1 MRILL
6 FSLHYS
12 VIFHRFHGFFSLCV
26 FRVVRG
32 SSCHSFG
39 CRSLTSQPWG
49 VVAAVRYPHGRRTSL
64 NKNTLDYEIVP
75 ADGVEPPFEPCRAR
89 DGVGVSVGSVI
100 I

>member
-6 FSLHYS
+6 FYLHYY
-12 VIFHRFHGFFSLCV
+12 VIFHRFHGFSASSV
-26 FRVVRG
+26 SSVSSVVRVVTPSGVDPSQASRG
-32 SSCHSFG
+32 ECWRLFAI
-39 CRSLTSQPWG
+39 LADG
-49 VVAAVRYPHGRRTSL
+49 VSL

-89 DGVGVSVGSVI
+89 DGVGMSVGSVI